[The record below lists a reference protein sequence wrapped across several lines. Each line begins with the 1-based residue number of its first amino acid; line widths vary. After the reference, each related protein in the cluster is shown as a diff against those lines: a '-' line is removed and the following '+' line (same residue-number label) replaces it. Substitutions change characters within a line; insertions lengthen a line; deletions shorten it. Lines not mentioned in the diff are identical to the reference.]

1 MAQRQLII
9 QTINDNHAKFIEEY
23 INNGHN
29 GVQAYLK
36 AYPNVTSYQHAAVSS
51 LELMKRSD
59 VQTYLSQRQ
68 NEIKERANIKSLD
81 ILHKL
86 QTWLTCDPT
95 DFIGLTPDNIKEL
108 PMEVRQCIQ
117 DIEHTKKE
125 YTDRQGNLVVDHK
138 IKVKLV
144 DKTKAADMI
153 SKHIGLYALD
163 NKQKGTNVNVLI
175 QNLATSNPEALNAL
189 LNAAQNTPIID
200 I

>member
-1 MAQRQLII
+1 MNENLPIKQE
-9 QTINDNHAKFIEEY
+9 INERHAKFINEY
-23 INNGHN
+23 LNNGLN
-29 GVQAYLK
+29 KVK
-36 AYPNVTSYQHAAVSS
+36 AYIKTYPDTTYQSAQQGAMTVMDRP
-51 LELMKRSD
+51 E
-59 VQTYLSQRQ
+59 VQTYLSKRQ

-95 DFIGLTPDNIKEL
+95 DFIGLTPENIKEL
-108 PMEVRQCIQ
+108 PMEVMQFIQ
-117 DIEHTKKE
+117 DIEHTKRE
-125 YTDRQGNLVVDHK
+125 YTDRQGNQVTDHK

-175 QNLATSNPEALNAL
+175 QNLATTNPEALNAL
-189 LNAAQNTPIID
+189 LNAAQNAPIID
-200 I
+200 

>member
-1 MAQRQLII
+1 MAENLPIKQE
-9 QTINDNHAKFIEEY
+9 INDNHAKFINEY
-23 INNGHN
+23 LNNGHN
-29 GVQAYLK
+29 QVK
-36 AYPNVTSYQHAAVSS
+36 AYISVYKNDSYAAAN
-51 LELMKRSD
+51 LQAIALMKRPE
-59 VQTYLSQRQ
+59 VQTYLSKRQ

-95 DFIGLTPDNIKEL
+95 DFIGLTPENIKEL
-108 PMEVRQCIQ
+108 PVEVRQCIQ
-117 DIEHTKKE
+117 DIEHTKRE
-125 YTDRQGNLVVDHK
+125 YTDRQGNQVTDHK

-153 SKHIGLYALD
+153 SKHIGLYAMD